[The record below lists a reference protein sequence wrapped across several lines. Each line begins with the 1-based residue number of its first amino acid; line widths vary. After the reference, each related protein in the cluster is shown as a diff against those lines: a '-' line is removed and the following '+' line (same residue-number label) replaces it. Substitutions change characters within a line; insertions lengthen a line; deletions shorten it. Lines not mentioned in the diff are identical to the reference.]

1 MNTLYFDRGKE
12 QLHLF
17 SCHVHVYK
25 VDVFYQNTW
34 AAAYIEQA
42 KGEGTFNRIF
52 FFFFFFALHSMG
64 SMFTNR
70 CNYYTNIYFYKIIK
84 VNR

>member
-1 MNTLYFDRGKE
+1 MNTLYLDRGKE

-52 FFFFFFALHSMG
+52 FFFALHSLG

-70 CNYYTNIYFYKIIK
+70 SNYYYINIIYFYKIIK
-84 VNR
+84 INQ

>member
-52 FFFFFFALHSMG
+52 FFFSALYSVG

-70 CNYYTNIYFYKIIK
+70 CNYYILYIFIY
-84 VNR
+84 

>member
-1 MNTLYFDRGKE
+1 MNTLYLDRGKE

-52 FFFFFFALHSMG
+52 FFFLHFIHWDQCSL
-64 SMFTNR
+64 
-70 CNYYTNIYFYKIIK
+70 IEAIIIILI
-84 VNR
+84 

>member
-1 MNTLYFDRGKE
+1 MYTLYFDRGKE

-52 FFFFFFALHSMG
+52 FFFSFLHFIQRDQCSLIDAII
-64 SMFTNR
+64 TL
-70 CNYYTNIYFYKIIK
+70 IHIFYKIIK
-84 VNR
+84 INR